1 MAINVAR
8 DARKTE
14 FWRIPNPPNVGPGM
28 YDKGNASQFDHARD
42 A

>member
-8 DARKTE
+8 DPRKTE
-14 FWRIPNPPNVGPGM
+14 FWKINTPVNVGPGI
-28 YDKGNASQFDHARD
+28 YDKGNASQFDHKRD

>member
-14 FWRIPNPPNVGPGM
+14 FWKVNTPANVGPGI
-28 YDKGNASQFDHARD
+28 YDKTSASQFDHKRD